1 MLSFKTKTVSKH
13 VVGKSKDLKLKSV
26 VTTRAADLFVSRLHP
41 STVGSELRECVESV
55 AGLSKIAVVETKSD
69 KLKSR
74 VEGLYSSFHVCLRV
88 DAAELSCAVEL
99 FMSPASWPCGV
110 FVKRYFKPKNG
121 ETRQ

>member
-74 VEGLYSSFHVCLRV
+74 VEGLYSSFHVLMLLNCHVLWNYLCRLNRGPV
-88 DAAELSCAVEL
+88 GLL
-99 FMSPASWPCGV
+99 
-110 FVKRYFKPKNG
+110 
-121 ETRQ
+121 